1 MRLYD
6 QKNNL
11 KIAALAIFSLGLI
24 PSLLEDASSEEEIFP
39 LWLKDIAVWW
49 GEDQITDQDFVTTLQ
64 YLVDK
69 KILVI
74 PDREIE
80 KPDCGPALILNATN
94 DCVIHDKTDTTGIFV
109 DAIDEQQKIVLSWI
123 KVTTLWWGQD
133 KIGDQDFM
141 SALQYLVEN
150 NVLTKEPVK
159 EPKPQVQQKPL
170 PSDLIVWPKIDKI
183 EEVKIQ
189 GHGDT
194 EYYNLQ
200 LKLVDIDKK
209 TVKADGTISI
219 VIVDDRNRILYLDAF
234 SVKKQMTSFGPGNY
248 TKIFETFGDYD
259 GVVDLD
265 DKKETDR
272 KLPKVFAWKIK
283 TSDIKPGF
291 TDSGV
296 AKIVFT
302 DIYGN
307 IFESKIIPIS
317 IPQYTN

>member
-109 DAIDEQQKIVLSWI
+109 DAIV
-123 KVTTLWWGQD
+123 KVKGVIFLTRISITKAWLNSTVRVSP
-133 KIGDQDFM
+133 FM
-141 SALQYLVEN
+141 SALQY
-150 NVLTKEPVK
+150 
-159 EPKPQVQQKPL
+159 
-170 PSDLIVWPKIDKI
+170 
-183 EEVKIQ
+183 
-189 GHGDT
+189 
-194 EYYNLQ
+194 
-200 LKLVDIDKK
+200 
-209 TVKADGTISI
+209 
-219 VIVDDRNRILYLDAF
+219 
-234 SVKKQMTSFGPGNY
+234 
-248 TKIFETFGDYD
+248 
-259 GVVDLD
+259 
-265 DKKETDR
+265 
-272 KLPKVFAWKIK
+272 
-283 TSDIKPGF
+283 
-291 TDSGV
+291 
-296 AKIVFT
+296 
-302 DIYGN
+302 
-307 IFESKIIPIS
+307 
-317 IPQYTN
+317 